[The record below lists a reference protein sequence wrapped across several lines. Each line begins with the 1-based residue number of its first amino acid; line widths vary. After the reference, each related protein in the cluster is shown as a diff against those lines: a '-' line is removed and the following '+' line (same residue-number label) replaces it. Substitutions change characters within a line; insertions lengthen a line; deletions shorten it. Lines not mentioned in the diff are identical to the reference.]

1 MKIGIFDSGVG
12 ALSVYREVR
21 KAFPKVDIDYFGDTL
36 RMPYGSKTPEEI
48 QKFTLEIGTYLVKE
62 GAEALIIAC
71 NTATAYGLNALE
83 KAFPEIPVY
92 GMIEP
97 GARLAVKRTKNKKI
111 GLLATKGTVN
121 SGAYDKA
128 LQKQNF
134 DGKLC
139 KVGAGLLAPI
149 VEEGFGD
156 HPGTKKFLETYLKPF
171 TEEDTLILGCTHFP
185 VLEEFIKEILPEVVL
200 INPAFGVVEDI
211 KNKMDNKGKGQTRFK
226 ISGDIQNF
234 SAVASK
240 ILGEKISAEFVEKVI
255 L

>member
-92 GMIEP
+92 GMIEQALP
-97 GARLAVKRTKNKKI
+97 SNSTSSVLISFPSDFGDLRVTRFTSSKLK
-111 GLLATKGTVN
+111 LAT
-121 SGAYDKA
+121 
-128 LQKQNF
+128 
-134 DGKLC
+134 
-139 KVGAGLLAPI
+139 
-149 VEEGFGD
+149 E
-156 HPGTKKFLETYLKPF
+156 
-171 TEEDTLILGCTHFP
+171 
-185 VLEEFIKEILPEVVL
+185 
-200 INPAFGVVEDI
+200 
-211 KNKMDNKGKGQTRFK
+211 
-226 ISGDIQNF
+226 
-234 SAVASK
+234 
-240 ILGEKISAEFVEKVI
+240 
-255 L
+255 